1 MPWFV
6 QTDLAR
12 ARDLEL
18 RDATPALVLDRR
30 REPGALSLEFL
41 DRLLDV
47 VAHEEQDMMPRLS
60 SPTRAGMH
68 SKLGGRQRE
77 DQPAGAGVHG
87 LEAQDVAQERA
98 SSLGILGKDD
108 RVHPGDHA
116 GILTRE
122 ERIPSTV
129 VGLAACLGI

>member
-1 MPWFV
+1 MPWLV

-41 DRLLDV
+41 DRLLEV
-47 VAHEEQDMMPRLS
+47 VAHEEQGMMPRLS
-60 SPTRAGMH
+60 APTRAGMH
-68 SKLGGRQRE
+68 SKLGRRQRE

-87 LEAQDVAQERA
+87 IEAQDVAQERA
-98 SSLGILGKDD
+98 GSLGVLGKDD
-108 RVHPGDHA
+108 RVHPSDHA
-116 GILTRE
+116 GILAWDE
-122 ERIPSTV
+122 SVASTV
-129 VGLAACLGI
+129 VGLAPCSGI